1 MAIIE
6 NLDIVLGARTEKL
19 DSGLD
24 RSTGRVK
31 KFESDVGGIGRAA
44 EATMAPLLQIGQ
56 GILASIPGASAAAT
70 AFAAIAAAFAT
81 SKAAK
86 VAADTAAT
94 ATTTSAAATS
104 MTAFATAAAAA
115 AVATHR
121 VRDNVTDLPRIDD
134 KSLLPRIGNGRP
146 NNAIAPYNPATARA
160 GKGVL
165 GDGDVIDAE
174 FKVISSKAIGTQAAL
189 GGISTVG
196 VAAGAAVAAA
206 FVAIGVGIVA
216 TMKLIAGVREQMDEI
231 DQAADAAKR
240 LGFEYSQLV
249 QLRMAIGRSTGMDDS
264 QIDAALSKMQL
275 NLEAARSGSG
285 ALAEQLKSLGLD
297 AGQLLQAG
305 PVEAMKQISAAAQQM
320 KSPVDQ
326 NRLAFDLA
334 GKSGVALAQS
344 LRDGPEAID
353 EAATK
358 AKQLGLTLS
367 QAQTEQVGAA
377 NDAWED
383 MQLIATGVFRQIAA
397 EVSPVITAISTSITD
412 IGMSFGGWQSALPTI
427 VDNTVL
433 FTGAVYDAYELV
445 TGVYTTLYKLSNL
458 DFSGAGETIKS
469 ALDVSTGVNMLA
481 KVQEARD
488 AAAAAAKNPIAG
500 ELDTDALQAER
511 DAQKSVADAAK
522 SAADQKAA
530 DDARN
535 KNAVIDRIQGLRD
548 ELATVKDG
556 AEAFDRLKL
565 ARLGASAA
573 QIAEFKALQDQK
585 KQADEAAQLMERGKQ
600 MMEDFRTPQEQF
612 VTKMKDL
619 DTLLNVGAIDFQ
631 TYARAARDSAN
642 QFGKSDMNTPP
653 QSPSV
658 GALQKGSVEAY
669 SAGLKNDG
677 AAKQANLQEKNNT
690 LLQGVE
696 KHLEQMNLKFGNLI
710 TIGKA

>member
-44 EATMAPLLQIGQ
+44 EATLAPLGNLGQ
-56 GILASIPGASAAAT
+56 SILAAIPGANAAVTAFRGISAAFSVT
-70 AFAAIAAAFAT
+70 
-81 SKAAK
+81 K
-86 VAADTAAT
+86 
-94 ATTTSAAATS
+94 
-104 MTAFATAAAAA
+104 AA
-115 AVATHR
+115 AVTTETRQTAKAAADAANSMQRFAAASTLAAGR
-121 VRDNVTDLPRIDD
+121 GRAIGSGLKID
-134 KSLLPRIGNGRP
+134 RP
-146 NNAIAPYNPATARA
+146 AIA
-160 GKGVL
+160 GGVRL
-165 GDGDVIDAE
+165 PPVIPQVNASG
-174 FKVISSKAIGTQAAL
+174 VTSAMGGVSAA
-189 GGISTVG
+189 G

-206 FVAIGVGIVA
+206 FVAVGVAVIGAAA
-216 TMKLIAGVREQMDEI
+216 TIRGVRDQMGEI
-231 DQAADAAKR
+231 DATADAAKR
-240 LGFEYSQLV
+240 LGFEFNELV

-264 QIDAALSKMQL
+264 QIDSALSKMQL
-275 NLEAARSGSG
+275 NLQAAKSGSG

-297 AGQLLQAG
+297 AGQLLEAG

-320 KSPVDQ
+320 KSPIDQ

-334 GKSGVALAQS
+334 GKAGVALAQS

-412 IGMSFGGWQSALPTI
+412 VGMSFGGWQSALPTI

-535 KNAVIDRIQGLRD
+535 KNAVIDRIQSMR
-548 ELATVKDG
+548 EEITAIQKG
-556 AEAFDRLKL
+556 AEAFEQLKL
-565 ARLGASAA
+565 ARQLPGATDIQLKELSVLEKQKEAIERRKQLLEQLQSPKKEFDTQLSDLDSLFQSRQIDFGTYSREARSAA
-573 QIAEFKALQDQK
+573 E
-585 KQADEAAQLMERGKQ
+585 
-600 MMEDFRTPQEQF
+600 
-612 VTKMKDL
+612 
-619 DTLLNVGAIDFQ
+619 
-631 TYARAARDSAN
+631 

-669 SAGLKNDG
+669 SAGLKNEG
-677 AAKQANLQEKNNT
+677 AAKQANLLEKNNT
-690 LLQGVE
+690 LLQGVD